1 MRAYIG
7 RLEQMSDVDNKKVK
21 VECVHCGKM
30 ISKNNIA
37 AHRKK
42 FHAENDKPLY
52 TDLEDTIRVQQGQ
65 LAAKDLTITKKDQE
79 IQIQKEELARV
90 RDDNARLTALVV
102 SGKCGTTNNNTTN
115 NNDHSTNIT
124 VNNVNHYY
132 VLDANGVREGLDL
145 TKLRTFGTEN
155 VDYIDKTKPLPT
167 ILKDIYCNEA
177 HPENRVLSH
186 EFLNLQWIMF
196 RYQDHILR
204 LHLEMDRSEFVVFRK
219 LVCDNVERLLGQRY
233 ENYDETYH
241 AARELLQTMDN
252 DVRAL
257 MKKVGNKKALAQ
269 LPIWNPE
276 QLKGVE
282 ERIWKSYMRDPNYS
296 QNVQR
301 GGGLN

>member
-1 MRAYIG
+1 
-7 RLEQMSDVDNKKVK
+7 MSDVDCRKVK
-21 VECVHCGKM
+21 IPCAFCGKM
-30 ISKNNIA
+30 ISKNNMST
-37 AHRKK
+37 HRKK
-42 FHAENDKPLY
+42 FHSENDKPLY
-52 TDLEDTIRVQQGQ
+52 TDLEETIRVQQGQ
-65 LAAKDLTITKKDQE
+65 LAAKDLTIAKKDQE
-79 IQIQKEELARV
+79 IQIQKEDYARLKE
-90 RDDNARLTALVV
+90 DHARLTTLVV
-102 SGKCGTTNNNTTN
+102 SGKCGTTNNNTNNNTTN

-155 VDYIDKTKPLPT
+155 VDYVDKTKPLQT

-177 HPENRVLSH
+177 HPENKVLPH

-219 LVCDNVERLLGQRY
+219 LVCDNVERLLGQTY
-233 ENYDETYH
+233 DNYDETYD
-241 AARELLQTMDN
+241 ATRQLLQTMDN

-257 MKKVGNKKALAQ
+257 IKDVGREKAVKKM
-269 LPIWNPE
+269 PIWNPE

-296 QNVQR
+296 QNVNRQ
-301 GGGLN
+301 LN